1 MCGGLAVIADVP
13 KTTVYALA
21 RWFNREKP
29 LIPQS
34 SIDKPPSAELKPDQK
49 DQDDLPEYETLDAVL
64 TAYIE
69 GQRGAA
75 EISRQGFSADL
86 VRDVIRRID
95 RNEYKR
101 RQAAPCLKI
110 SPKAFG
116 VGRRMPIARGSF

>member
-1 MCGGLAVIADVP
+1 M
-13 KTTVYALA
+13 
-21 RWFNREKP
+21 
-29 LIPQS
+29 IPQS
-34 SIDKPPSAELKPDQK
+34 SIDKPPSAELRPNQK

-69 GQRGAA
+69 GRRGAA
-75 EISRQGFSADL
+75 EISRRGFSADL